1 MLKKRDFL
9 KLMEIHDLRNKQW
22 YTPVRFS
29 HLTKHAGVGS
39 IVRDQND
46 LLMFV
51 KDTSTWP
58 AKYLTRLHAI
68 ERVKRHLEISSNLML
83 PPQASIDGD
92 SNLKIEGAAIPTLR
106 FPNWTV
112 CTHCNTLHFK
122 PWINTSTDISQKIR
136 CPSCSKGILS
146 QVTWCAVSSHGDLM
160 DVPWHYLCHRN
171 AKSPNHQ
178 QCRHHRHET
187 YLKLELNERGRWEVQ
202 CSKCRASS
210 QMENTDFYQNTHKQP
225 GLTEQKP
232 TGDDQIIYTVM
243 EVNDPR
249 VFSSVSERALV
260 IPPESNVD
268 KESLVYRL
276 MQQSLLVAEIKS
288 ASRALQRRRE
298 IKKAMRELKCSE
310 EELFAAL
317 KEIDQ
322 DNSSDNISF
331 DDITSADMVTDE
343 FEALTLEQKF
353 SSNADFI
360 TTHLTDEWKS
370 YLQSIAASDEIRVES
385 KIVDQLVAV
394 NRLRVIEV
402 NKGFQ
407 RAASDADEF
416 DPTPTVHPDF
426 TGSVGWLP
434 AIELFG
440 EGIFFTLNH
449 ECLEKWEEHPLI
461 RHRASEIEVRYQDS
475 EIVLPDEATPTP
487 RFILLHTIAH
497 ALIRE
502 LETLAGYPAASL
514 QERIYSSSERKMAGI
529 LIYTAVPDIA
539 GSLGGIVG
547 QVKPSR
553 FIRLLDSVFRQIEW
567 CSMDPVCNDMEGQ
580 GPSWLNRAACHGCVL
595 IPDTSC
601 SYNNVFLDR
610 VFIKGKPEEGI
621 PSLREF
627 VSK

>member
-1 MLKKRDFL
+1 M
-9 KLMEIHDLRNKQW
+9 RNKQW

-46 LLMFV
+46 VLIFV

-58 AKYLTRLHAI
+58 TKYLTKLHAV

-92 SNLKIEGAAIPTLR
+92 ANLKIEGGAIPTLR

-112 CTHCNTLHFK
+112 CSNCDVLHFK
-122 PWINTSTDISQKIR
+122 PWVNTNADIGQKIR
-136 CPSCSKGILS
+136 CLSCSKGALS
-146 QVTWCAVSSHGDLM
+146 QVTWCAVSSYGDMM

-171 AKSPNHQ
+171 TNIPGQQ
-178 QCRHHRHET
+178 QCRNDAHEAH
-187 YLKLELNERGRWEVQ
+187 LKLKLNERGQWEIQ

-210 QMENTDFYQNTHKQP
+210 RIEGTDFHQNTHKQP
-225 GLTEQKP
+225 GLNERKP
-232 TGDDQIIYTVM
+232 VGDDQIKYTVM

-268 KESLVYRL
+268 KDSLVYKL
-276 MQQSLLVAEIKS
+276 MQQSQLVAAIKG
-288 ASRALQRRRE
+288 AKRNLQRQGE
-298 IKKAMRELKCSE
+298 KKKAMRELKCSE

-317 KEIDQ
+317 EEIDR
-322 DNSSDNISF
+322 DKSSKDINF
-331 DDITSADMVTDE
+331 DEITSADMISDE
-343 FEALTLEQKF
+343 FEALTSEQEF

-360 TTHLTDEWKS
+360 TAHLTNEWQS
-370 YLQSIAASDEIRVES
+370 YLQSIAERDDIRFES
-385 KIVDQLVAV
+385 NIIDQLVAV

-402 NKGFQ
+402 YKGFQ

-416 DPTPTVHPDF
+416 DPSPIVDPDF
-426 TGSVGWLP
+426 TGSISWLP
-434 AIELFG
+434 AVELFG

-449 ECLEKWEEHPLI
+449 DFLKKWEEQALI
-461 RHRASEIEVRYQDS
+461 RLRASEIEARYQDS
-475 EIVLPDEATPTP
+475 EIALPDEATPTP

-497 ALIRE
+497 AFIRE

-514 QERIYSSSERKMAGI
+514 QERIYSSSEGKMAGI

-547 QVKPSR
+547 QAKPSR
-553 FIRLLDSVFRQIEW
+553 FIRLLDSVFRQVEW

-601 SYNNVFLDR
+601 SYKNVFLDR
-610 VFIKGKPEEGI
+610 VFIKGKLEEGI
-621 PSLREF
+621 PPLREF